1 MCDQVTS
8 NPETRHQKKVKGVMK
23 IFALISA
30 LLFSSL
36 ILSSCNK
43 DNPIPPDEQ
52 PQINLTLEDTSC
64 TEAWLKLTTTNISLP
79 AELTLKQDDSKVQTF
94 NLSSVDTI
102 LYVDSLLPNHS
113 YSFQSTIQSISQSS
127 NQLNVSTMDTTSHN
141 FTWQTFTFGGTAGT
155 STLYDVAI
163 IDENNIWAVGAIY
176 VADTSQNGYTLY
188 NAVHW
193 DGVEWKLNRI
203 KTNACGGVV
212 YPPIQA
218 IFAFSA
224 DDILFAHIDG
234 SITHYDGIAF
244 RNDCS
249 LITQLNGSAN
259 KIWGTSRYDYYA
271 VSGNGFIAHYQ
282 NGQWS
287 KIESGT
293 DLNIGD
299 IWGIQDDT
307 GIYIKYVAA
316 DNSMLKIDNN
326 DVLTTINGLSGEI
339 IISIWGKSDRLIY
352 TAGDGVVLYKNNAW
366 EKIDKPEVNSIYRI
380 KGEEFN
386 EIYGISSPGN
396 IIKYFNGYSWYTI
409 NTETE
414 NRYWRIDSKAN
425 RVVASGYNG
434 EAAIVTII
442 TKN

>member
-1 MCDQVTS
+1 M
-8 NPETRHQKKVKGVMK
+8 KGS
-23 IFALISA
+23 IFVCT
-30 LLFSSL
+30 LLFTSL
-36 ILSSCNK
+36 IMFSCKK
-43 DNPIPPDEQ
+43 DNPIPPDEL
-52 PQINLTLEDTSC
+52 PKINLTLEDTSC
-64 TEAWLKLTTTNISLP
+64 TEAWIKLTTVNISLP
-79 AELTLKQDDSKVQTF
+79 AELTLKQDDSVAQTIS
-94 NLSSVDTI
+94 LSSADTL
-102 LYVDSLLPNHS
+102 LYVDSLLPNTNYKYQAS
-113 YSFQSTIQSISQSS
+113 SIQYQVSS
-127 NQLNVSTMDTTSHN
+127 NLLSVTTMDTTSHN
-141 FTWQTFTFGGTAGT
+141 FTWQTWTFGGQAG
-155 STLYDVAI
+155 SCTLYDVAI
-163 IDENNIWAVGAIY
+163 ISENNIWAVGEIY
-176 VADTSQNGYTLY
+176 LLDSTGVPDPNAY

-193 DGVEWKLNRI
+193 DGNQWELKRI

-212 YPPIQA
+212 YPPIKA

-224 DDILFAHIDG
+224 DDVLFAHIDG
-234 SITHYDGIAF
+234 SISHYNGTDF
-244 RNDCS
+244 TNDCS

-259 KIWGTSRYDYYA
+259 KIWGVSRNDFYV

-287 KIESGT
+287 RIESGT